1 MKTRHSPSRFTV
13 TTFTAAAKAPASF
26 KLLSFLLLCVTLAVL
41 LTGARQAHAVEV
53 PSIGKVTLSIG
64 NSEVERGGRN
74 EALAKGADIAAGD
87 IIRTTASGHIHIR
100 FIDGALVSVRP
111 GSTLHVQEYRYTP
124 DKPEDSLVKFYLE
137 NGTVREISGHAA
149 QSARERFRLNTPLVA
164 IGVRGTDFVTQA
176 NDRGAFVLVNQG
188 AIVLTPLDGACSA
201 AGYGSCQTDR
211 SRELSSQM
219 SGMALVYRPTATE
232 PVLQPIKSLKGTDQ
246 ITPLLMQEHLSSTH
260 PATSSGAS
268 SASSASISTGSAV
281 ADSRS
286 PESVLNVLASKN
298 SLVWGR
304 WNRDPRLDDTLTVA
318 FAQAMS
324 GRQVTMGDGYYFL
337 FRDEKTPNVLERTTG
352 IVSFNLQ
359 NSSAAYRNNGND
371 ITPASVTSGKLGI
384 DFTHHTFQT
393 QLALNTVEVGNQTLN
408 ASGTL
413 DPKTGFFMANPGTS
427 DAHVAGAVALDI
439 KQAGYLFSKPIDKGL
454 LTGAT
459 LWGR

>member
-1 MKTRHSPSRFTV
+1 MKTQTLRSFHSFL
-13 TTFTAAAKAPASF
+13 TFHR
-26 KLLSFLLLCVTLAVL
+26 LSFLLLCITLMI
-41 LTGARQAHAVEV
+41 GAMSVFAPAHAVEV

-64 NSEVERGGRN
+64 SSEVQRSGRN

-87 IIRTTASGHIHIR
+87 IIRTTASGHVHIR

-111 GSTLHVQEYRYTP
+111 GSTLHVQEYRYSP

-149 QSARERFRLNTPLVA
+149 QSARDKFRLNTPLVA

-176 NDRGAFVLVNQG
+176 NAHGAIVLVNQG

-201 AGYGSCQTDR
+201 AGFGVCQTDR

-219 SGMALVYRPTATE
+219 NGMALVYRTTAPE
-232 PVLQPIKSLKGTDQ
+232 PVLQPIKSLKGSDQ
-246 ITPLLMQEHLSSTH
+246 ITPLLMQEHLSNAN
-260 PATSSGAS
+260 PAGSSNSSNTS
-268 SASSASISTGSAV
+268 GSAV

-286 PESVLNVLASKN
+286 PESVLNVLASKK
-298 SLVWGR
+298 SLIWGR
-304 WNRDPRLDDTLTVA
+304 WARDPRLDETLTVA

-337 FRDEKTPNVLERTTG
+337 FRDENVPNVLERTSGT
-352 IVSFNLQ
+352 VNFNLQ
-359 NSSAAYRNNGND
+359 NSAAAYRNTGND
-371 ITPASVTSGKLGI
+371 YTPVSVTQGKLGI

-393 QLALNTVEVGNQTLN
+393 QLALNTAEVGAQTLN
-408 ASGTL
+408 ASGTI
-413 DPKTGFFMANPGTS
+413 DPKTGLFMATPELS

-439 KQAGYLFSKPIDKGL
+439 KQAGYLFRKPIGNGM

>member
-1 MKTRHSPSRFTV
+1 MKTQTPRSSFTFNLRV
-13 TTFTAAAKAPASF
+13 
-26 KLLSFLLLCVTLAVL
+26 LLLLCATLMV
-41 LTGARQAHAVEV
+41 GSMSMSAHAVEV

-64 NSEVERGGRN
+64 SSEVQRSGRN
-74 EALAKGADIAAGD
+74 ETLSKGTDIAAGD
-87 IIRTTASGHIHIR
+87 IIRTTASGHVHIR

-111 GSTLHVQEYRYTP
+111 GSTLHVQEYRYSP

-176 NDRGAFVLVNQG
+176 NDHGAVVLVNQG

-201 AGYGSCQTDR
+201 AGFGSCQTDR

-219 SGMALVYRPTATE
+219 NGMALVYRPTATE
-232 PVLQPIKSLKGTDQ
+232 PVLQPVKSLKGTDQ
-246 ITPLLMQEHLSSTH
+246 ITPLLMQEHLSNANPSG
-260 PATSSGAS
+260 SSGS
-268 SASSASISTGSAV
+268 SGTSGSTGSAV

-304 WNRDPRLDDTLTVA
+304 WARDPRLDETLTVA

-337 FRDEKTPNVLERTTG
+337 FRDENTPNLLERTSG
-352 IVSFNLQ
+352 NVNFNLQ
-359 NSSAAYRNNGND
+359 NSSAAYRNTGND
-371 ITPASVTSGKLGI
+371 YTPASVTSGKLGI

-393 QLALNTVEVGNQTLN
+393 QLALNTAEVGAQTLT

-413 DPKTGFFMANPGTS
+413 DPKTGLFMAAPGAS
-427 DAHVAGAVALDI
+427 DAHVAGAVALDT
-439 KQAGYLFSKPIDKGL
+439 KQAGYLFSKPLGNGMLI
-454 LTGAT
+454 GAT

>member
-1 MKTRHSPSRFTV
+1 MKTQTLRSSFT
-13 TTFTAAAKAPASF
+13 FNR
-26 KLLSFLLLCVTLAVL
+26 LSFLLLCITLMTYALSVP
-41 LTGARQAHAVEV
+41 AHAVEV

-64 NSEVERGGRN
+64 SSEVQRSGRN
-74 EALAKGADIAAGD
+74 ETLAKGADIAAGD
-87 IIRTTASGHIHIR
+87 IIRTTASGHVHIR

-111 GSTLHVQEYRYTP
+111 GSTLHVQEYRYSP
-124 DKPEDSLVKFYLE
+124 EKPEDSLVKFYLE

-149 QSARERFRLNTPLVA
+149 QSARDKFRLNTPLVA

-176 NDRGAFVLVNQG
+176 NAHGAIVLVNQG

-201 AGYGSCQTDR
+201 AGFGVCQTDR

-219 SGMALVYRPTATE
+219 NGMALVYRTTSPE

-246 ITPLLMQEHLSSTH
+246 ITPLLMQEHLSNAN
-260 PATSSGAS
+260 PAGSSNTS
-268 SASSASISTGSAV
+268 GSAV

-298 SLVWGR
+298 SLIWGR
-304 WNRDPRLDDTLTVA
+304 WARDPRLDETLTVA

-337 FRDEKTPNVLERTTG
+337 FRDENVPNILERTSGT
-352 IVSFNLQ
+352 VNFNLQ
-359 NSSAAYRNNGND
+359 NSSAAYRNTGND
-371 ITPASVTSGKLGI
+371 HTPASVTSGKLGI

-393 QLALNTVEVGNQTLN
+393 QLALNTTEVGAQTLT

-413 DPKTGFFMANPGTS
+413 DAKTGLFMANPETS

-439 KQAGYLFSKPIDKGL
+439 KQAGYLFRKPIGNGV